1 MFTYEVS
8 IHFHIFFSSHV
19 TSNTNLKLKDSQTPT
34 KQFRQGSFQTQ
45 RQLET

>member
-8 IHFHIFFSSHV
+8 IHFHIFLVSHV
-19 TSNTNLKLKDSQTPT
+19 TSNANLKLKDSQTPT